1 MDGGVSDFQPLI
13 DEDTI
18 TVSPFYFH
26 RADIKV
32 CIYVYVYVAGGLQG
46 SGCTTL
52 LPAQLRIDHLY
63 GAQIQS
69 VSQTAV

>member
-32 CIYVYVYVAGGLQG
+32 CVYIYIYIYICVCVRGGRAGGLQG
-46 SGCTTL
+46 SVCTAL
-52 LPAQLRIDHLY
+52 LPAQMRIDRC
-63 GAQIQS
+63 
-69 VSQTAV
+69 T